1 MSSRLRG
8 INALYEDDSSD
19 IPKATIAAIS
29 ETIGTFPVL
38 IEIAKIT
45 RSRYQPRKY
54 FNQAKIA
61 GMAEKFRKYRERD
74 EYPRTAILVRPINN
88 GYELVFGEQRML
100 AHKQAGFTQLLAFV
114 DTNLTEEEANE
125 LALDENLMRE
135 DLNPFEKTQAILH
148 RAALLLNTTPEQVK
162 FLLDKAAREQK
173 QDPEL
178 KEILD
183 SSEWQT
189 LKTFFQ
195 SLPDPIAPESF
206 RTNYLPLLNLPED
219 VQAKLQEGLEYTKAR
234 AIAKVKDEAQRQ
246 RLLQRVEQENLSIR
260 ELRDQIAQLNQ
271 ASTSAKAATPSLRS
285 RFDQAYRRSK
295 KSSAWNDP
303 KKNRKLEKLL
313 SQLEELLELNSENDL
328 KE

>member
-8 INALYEDDSSD
+8 INALYEDDSSN
-19 IPKATIAAIS
+19 IPEATIAAVS
-29 ETIGTFPVL
+29 EAIGTFPVL
-38 IEIAKIT
+38 IEIDKIT
-45 RSRYQPRKY
+45 RSRHQPRKY
-54 FNQAKIA
+54 FNKAKIA
-61 GMAEKFRKYRERD
+61 GMAEKFRKYRDRGEH
-74 EYPRTAILVRPINN
+74 PRTAILVRPIGQ

-114 DTNLTEEEANE
+114 DANLTEEEANE

-135 DLNPFEKTQAILH
+135 DLNPFEKTQAILQ
-148 RAALLLNTTPEQVK
+148 RAALLLGTTPEQIK

-173 QDPEL
+173 QNAEV
-178 KEILD
+178 KEVLD
-183 SSEWQT
+183 SPDWQT
-189 LKTFFQ
+189 LTNFFQ

-246 RLLQRVEQENLSIR
+246 QLLQRVEVENLSIR

-271 ASTSAKAATPSLRS
+271 SSTSAEAAIPSLRS
-285 RFDQAYRRSK
+285 RFDQTYRKSK

-303 KKNRKLEKLL
+303 KKNKKLEKLL
-313 SQLEELLELNSENDL
+313 SQLEELLELNAESDSE
-328 KE
+328 E